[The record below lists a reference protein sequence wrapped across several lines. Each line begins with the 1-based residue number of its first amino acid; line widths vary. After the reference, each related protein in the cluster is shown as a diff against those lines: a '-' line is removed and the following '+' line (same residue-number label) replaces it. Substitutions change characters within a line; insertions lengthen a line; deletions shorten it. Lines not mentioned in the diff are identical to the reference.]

1 MARAINGVAL
11 ALALAL
17 LATPALA
24 EEQVPPSSG
33 ELALEGVGKL
43 MKALEIF
50 IQSIPQ
56 FGAPYV
62 DDGGNIIIPR
72 LEPIAPDDSAVEE
85 TGTTT

>member
-1 MARAINGVAL
+1 MARAICGL

-17 LATPALA
+17 LALPVQAQEETP
-24 EEQVPPSSG
+24 PRSG

-43 MKALEIF
+43 MQALEIF

-56 FGAPYV
+56 YGAPFI
-62 DDGGNIIIPR
+62 DDGGNIVIPR
-72 LEPIAPDDSAVEE
+72 LAPPASPDDPAVEE

>member
-1 MARAINGVAL
+1 
-11 ALALAL
+11 
-17 LATPALA
+17 
-24 EEQVPPSSG
+24 
-33 ELALEGVGKL
+33 

-50 IQSIPQ
+50 IQSVPQ

-72 LEPIAPDDSAVEE
+72 MDPPIPDDSAVEE

>member
-1 MARAINGVAL
+1 MARAIGGV

-24 EEQVPPSSG
+24 QEEIPQSSG

-72 LEPIAPDDSAVEE
+72 MEPAAPDDSAVEE

>member
-1 MARAINGVAL
+1 MARAICGVAL
-11 ALALAL
+11 ALAL
-17 LATPALA
+17 LAMPALA
-24 EEQVPPSSG
+24 EEELPPSSG

-72 LEPIAPDDSAVEE
+72 MDPPIPDDSAVEE